1 MPNGRVL
8 TSEEFLGQIKEKEER
23 IQKETQEKE
32 DRKRKK
38 EEALE
43 LKKSCGR
50 IKNPKVNY
58 LP

>member
-8 TSEEFLGQIKEKEER
+8 TSEEFLEQIKEKEDR

-43 LKKSCGR
+43 LKKTCGR
-50 IKNPKVNY
+50 IKKPR
-58 LP
+58 